1 MWWDLDDNGIS
12 WFWLNDLTAWESS
25 TISLEIVVLGELVN
39 TEDGEN
45 TSIGNEVLFWVN
57 LIAGKVSV
65 SNELL
70 SWLVDTECLWKL
82 LSSQVD

>member
-1 MWWDLDDNGIS
+1 VWWDLDDNGIS
-12 WFWLNDLTAWESS
+12 WFWLDDLTAWESS

-45 TSIGNEVLFWVN
+45 TSIGNEVLFRVN
-57 LIAGKVSV
+57 LIACEVSV

>member
-12 WFWLNDLTAWESS
+12 WFWLDDLTAWESS

-45 TSIGNEVLFWVN
+45 TSIGNEVLFRVN

>member
-12 WFWLNDLTAWESS
+12 WFWLDDLTAWESS